1 MPMRT
6 TLTSILLVFSS
17 SLVALPLLHAHHDT
31 EKMIALFSERI
42 QSGEASAEL
51 YFRRAIEYRVL
62 RQYAKAEADL
72 QQALKVDPNY
82 TAAHREL
89 AHLLAKKGQNRLAI
103 QSAKQA
109 IHASRDINERSGA
122 MILLA
127 RLLAESRQPKLALR
141 HCRDAFELRPS
152 GKVEWYLLHAEL
164 LNSLEMDRERQEVLA
179 AGYAT
184 THSIVLRN
192 AWIDALL
199 DAGEHG
205 TAMPI
210 IEKELKESRLK
221 SSWLLRF
228 ARAKFATNQRIEA
241 RAALQ
246 SCLEELTVRIHPERP
261 DISLIAQRGLAR
273 ALLGKNDD
281 ARQDLEQ
288 ALAAGAD
295 QWMTATLKRTLSNAA
310 AIDLP

>member
-89 AHLLAKKGQNRLAI
+89 AHLLAKKGKKRLAI
-103 QSAKQA
+103 QSARQA
-109 IHASRDINERSGA
+109 IHASRDINERAGA

-127 RLLAESRQPKLALR
+127 RLLAASGQPELALQ
-141 HCRDAFELRPS
+141 HCRDAFVLRPS

-164 LNSLEMDRERQEVLA
+164 LNSLKMDRKRQEVLA
-179 AGYAT
+179 AGYAA

-228 ARAKFATNQRIEA
+228 ARAKIATSQKVEA
-241 RAALQ
+241 IAALRL
-246 SCLEELTVRIHPERP
+246 CLEELTVRIHPERP

-273 ALLGKNDD
+273 ALLGRSEG
-281 ARQDLEQ
+281 ACQDLEK

-295 QWMTATLKRTLSNAA
+295 QWMTATLKRTLTNAP

>member
-1 MPMRT
+1 M
-6 TLTSILLVFSS
+6 
-17 SLVALPLLHAHHDT
+17 
-31 EKMIALFSERI
+31 
-42 QSGEASAEL
+42 
-51 YFRRAIEYRVL
+51 
-62 RQYAKAEADL
+62 
-72 QQALKVDPNY
+72 
-82 TAAHREL
+82 
-89 AHLLAKKGQNRLAI
+89 
-103 QSAKQA
+103 
-109 IHASRDINERSGA
+109 
-122 MILLA
+122 
-127 RLLAESRQPKLALR
+127 
-141 HCRDAFELRPS
+141 
-152 GKVEWYLLHAEL
+152 HAEL

-310 AIDLP
+310 VIDLP